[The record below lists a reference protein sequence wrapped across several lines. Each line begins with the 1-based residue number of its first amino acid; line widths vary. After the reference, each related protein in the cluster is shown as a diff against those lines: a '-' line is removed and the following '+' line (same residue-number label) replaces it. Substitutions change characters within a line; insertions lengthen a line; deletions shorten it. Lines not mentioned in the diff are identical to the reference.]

1 MVIKIDDEAKL
12 IKEDIK
18 KNWDL
23 MKGFNNTPSLAVPYI
38 ENIIILYNKLYNIQK
53 PTVSDK
59 IGFNMLKTQ
68 YKTMC
73 LLSRKQINKSIL

>member
-1 MVIKIDDEAKL
+1 MKNNEVKL

-18 KNWDL
+18 KNYDI
-23 MKGFNNTPSLAVPYI
+23 MKGFNNNPILAIPYL
-38 ENIIILYNKLYNIQK
+38 ENIIILYNKLYKIIK

-73 LLSRKQINKSIL
+73 LLSKTKVNNDL